1 MGKFFGASTQSPNVC
16 YKQNNKSF
24 CKLLDYK
31 HLARLDCFLFPKTT
45 HFLFAS
51 YEQTNIYLYACA
63 ATVIAAIIFSK
74 GSPYR
79 QPLYRNGQFL
89 KKSRSEGFL
98 LLLSV
103 IMSIWAAA
111 AIATVFFMCLYKSE
125 VRIPFEVFISKNFN
139 LIGP

>member
-1 MGKFFGASTQSPNVC
+1 MAK
-16 YKQNNKSF
+16 
-24 CKLLDYK
+24 
-31 HLARLDCFLFPKTT
+31 LDCPQRRRISCFP
-45 HFLFAS
+45 S

-98 LLLSV
+98 LLLPV

-125 VRIPFEVFISKNFN
+125 VGIPFEFRSF
-139 LIGP
+139 LIILFS